1 MQLIK
6 IELFNFRQFYGKQTI
21 SFSDTD
27 KNITIIFGENGKGKT
42 GIFRA
47 LMFGLFGDRLL
58 DQDDDK
64 GPEVH
69 FVNFKAL
76 NERRNEIVN
85 AKVSVRFTHNGELYE
100 IERSV
105 NGILDNKDKIE
116 ERFNTPLLYKG
127 EQNVLLNS
135 NPITE
140 ELEITRQINV
150 VINEKIKKFF
160 LFDGEKI
167 DTLATTT
174 KRVKEEVK
182 EAITTMMQIKSL
194 ENSINTVHRIKTNET
209 KRVKDKSNDY
219 DLDTKSK
226 EVDDLKQQLLLKEKS
241 LEEKQNNL
249 DKCTNEIN
257 DIAVKIK
264 SSEVLAKN
272 YESLKKIEEK
282 IVTQKQE
289 LIQIQEQIREL
300 LITKTSSLL
309 MSDYYLSEKKYLE
322 SLIKE
327 QKNNIPIE
335 LLELSLKSNRC
346 ICCNNDLEQDSLA
359 KKHIESLKNNYKS
372 NEMNTLINLLSNQIH
387 DFSLDSD
394 GLKNKIQQKMNI
406 YSDKKQ
412 NLYKLKDQ
420 LITLKQNESLTI
432 KEHKNLESLKQS
444 LDKIQKDKDLLNQEI
459 GSINENINLMN
470 KELKEKEES
479 LDEILKS
486 RDEYKKDYKV
496 IEMLKNLENY
506 FTDIFNTYSNE
517 MRIILAQE
525 ATMIFN
531 HLIDEKDRNLVSN
544 IEINDK
550 YEIVVRNSF
559 DLDITQDISQGQ
571 RRMVSISFITA
582 LAKVATGHKK
592 RVDFPLFMDTPFGS
606 FSGKNRD
613 NLINNIPELTSQW
626 ILLLTDTELT
636 KNEEFTFKSTNKLG
650 CWYELVQKEKY
661 HTEIVKRNLNEQ
673 MSKRG

>member
-1 MQLIK
+1 MELVK
-6 IELFNFRQFYGKQTI
+6 IDLFNFRQFYGKQTI
-21 SFSDTD
+21 HFSSSD

-47 LMFGLFGDRLL
+47 LMFGLFGDKLL

-64 GPEVH
+64 GPEIH

-76 NERRNEIVN
+76 EEKRNEIVN
-85 AKVSVRFTHNGELYE
+85 AKVSVRFIHNGELYE
-100 IERSV
+100 IERGV
-105 NGILDNKDKIE
+105 NGILNDNDKIE
-116 ERFNTPLLYKG
+116 ERFNAPRLFKG
-127 EQNVLLNS
+127 EQNVLLGN

-140 ELEITRQINV
+140 EIEIARQMNF
-150 VINEKIKKFF
+150 VINDKIKKFF

-194 ENSINTVHRIKTNET
+194 ENSISTLHRIKNNET
-209 KRVKDKSNDY
+209 KRVKEKSNDY
-219 DLDTKSK
+219 DLDTKTK
-226 EVDDLKQQLLLKEKS
+226 EVDDLKCQLELKQKS
-241 LEEKQNNL
+241 LEEKQVNL
-249 DKCTNEIN
+249 DKCSNEIN
-257 DIAVKIK
+257 DITEKIE
-264 SSEVLAKN
+264 SSKELEKN
-272 YESLKKIEEK
+272 YEDEKKVEEK
-282 IVTQKQE
+282 IVIQKQE
-289 LIQIQEQIREL
+289 LKQLQEQIKEL
-300 LITKTSSLL
+300 LVTKASSLL
-309 MSDYYLSEKKYLE
+309 MSDYYLLEKSYLE

-346 ICCNNDLEQDSLA
+346 ICCNNDLQQDSLA
-359 KKHIESLKNNYKS
+359 KKYIENLKNNYKF
-372 NEMNTLINLLSNQIH
+372 NEMSSLINLLSNHIH
-387 DFSLDSD
+387 DFNLDNE
-394 GLKNKIQQKMNI
+394 GVINKIQQKMNI

-420 LITLKQNESLTI
+420 LATLKQNESLTI
-432 KEHKNLESLKQS
+432 KEHKNLELLKNN
-444 LDKIQKDKDLLNQEI
+444 LDKIQSDKDALNRDI
-459 GSINENINLMN
+459 GSIDNEIILLN
-470 KELKEKEES
+470 KQIKEKEEA
-479 LDEILKS
+479 LDNILKS
-486 RDEYKKDYKV
+486 REEYKKDYKV
-496 IEMLKNLENY
+496 IDMLKKLESY
-506 FTDIFNTYSNE
+506 LSEIFATYSNE

-525 ATMIFN
+525 ATLIFN

-582 LAKVATGHKK
+582 LAKVATGNKK

-613 NLINNIPELTSQW
+613 NLINNVPDLTSQW

-636 KNEEFTFKSTNKLG
+636 KNEEFTFKNTNKLG

-661 HTEIVKRNLNEQ
+661 YTEIVERNLNEQ